1 MKFKNNIIYDS
12 IKKLNVTMIFKELQ
26 LLYIEN
32 YKKNK
37 KNHWKKPEDL
47 NKWKHIP
54 CSWI

>member
-32 YKKNK
+32 YKKK
-37 KNHWKKPEDL
+37 KKITGKNLKT
-47 NKWKHIP
+47 
-54 CSWI
+54 

>member
-32 YKKNK
+32 
-37 KNHWKKPEDL
+37 
-47 NKWKHIP
+47 
-54 CSWI
+54 